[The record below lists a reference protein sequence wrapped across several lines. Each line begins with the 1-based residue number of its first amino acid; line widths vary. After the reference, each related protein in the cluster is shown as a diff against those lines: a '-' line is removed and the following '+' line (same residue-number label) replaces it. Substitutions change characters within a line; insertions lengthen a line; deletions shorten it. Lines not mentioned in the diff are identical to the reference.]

1 VNLQPPIVRY
11 AGFLVAAEAVAGLV
25 MAVVLTVLAFGG
37 TDKHT
42 DGFNA
47 FGTAGWFA
55 IMGLGL
61 LAGGWALI
69 TGRRW
74 GRGIGVFANLLLL
87 GVAYYVIT
95 SHQLVYGILVA
106 VLAIVA
112 LGMLFSPSAVHWVSN
127 RD

>member
-1 VNLQPPIVRY
+1 MSLQPPIVRY
-11 AGFLVAAEAVAGLV
+11 AGFLVAAEAVAALAV
-25 MAVVLTVLAFGG
+25 AVVLAVLATGG

-42 DGFNA
+42 QGFNA
-47 FGTAGWFA
+47 YGTAGWFA
-55 IMGLGL
+55 IMGCGL

-87 GVAYYVIT
+87 GVAWYLFT
-95 SHQLVYGILVA
+95 SHQAAYGIAVVLLA
-106 VLAIVA
+106 VLT
-112 LGMLFSPSAVHWVSN
+112 LGMLFSPSAVHWTTG